1 MFCAQAGI
9 RRRLSIYNFPMKRIG
24 VFTSGGDAP
33 GMNAHVRA
41 VTRTALHKGLEVIGI
56 MRGYTGMITGDFI
69 PLDRAR
75 TANIIGCGGTILQTS
90 RCPEFHTEE
99 GRAQAARHLREAGID
114 GIVACGGDG
123 TFHGADLLHNEHGI
137 AIIGTPGTID
147 NDLYGTDYTIGYD
160 TAINTA
166 AEALDKIRDTAGSH
180 GRVFFVEVMGRHAGF
195 IAMDVGISCGAE
207 YIAVPEVVTDIDLM
221 YRRITEQGNNK
232 RTIIVIGEGDDA
244 GSATEIAATIK
255 ERFGIEAK
263 VTVLGHVQRGG
274 SPTVRDRVLASR
286 LGVAAVEALLDGR
299 SNCMAGE
306 INNDVVFTSLRETW
320 EKRKSIPPYLTALA
334 DLLV

>member
-1 MFCAQAGI
+1 
-9 RRRLSIYNFPMKRIG
+9 MKRIG

-41 VTRTALHKGLEVIGI
+41 VTRAGLNRGLEVIGI
-56 MRGYTGMITGDFI
+56 MRGYSGMIDGDFT
-69 PLDRAR
+69 PLNRAR
-75 TANIIGCGGTILQTS
+75 TASIISCGGTILKTS
-90 RCPEFHTEE
+90 RCKEFHTEE
-99 GRAQAARHLREAGID
+99 GRAKAAKQLREAGIE

-123 TFHGADLLHNEHGI
+123 TFHGADMLHNEHGI

-147 NDLYGTDYTIGYD
+147 NDLYGTDHTIGYD

-166 AEALDKIRDTAGSH
+166 AQALDKIRDTADSH

-207 YIAVPEVVTDIDLM
+207 YIAVPEVVTDIDLL
-221 YRRITEQGNNK
+221 YRRITEQGSNK
-232 RTIIVIGEGDDA
+232 RTIVVIGEGDDA
-244 GSATEIAATIK
+244 GSATEIAATMNK
-255 ERFGIEAK
+255 RFGIEAK

-299 SNCMAGE
+299 SDCMIGE
-306 INNDVVFTSLRETW
+306 VNNEIAFTSLRETW
-320 EKRKSIPPYLTALA
+320 EKRKSIPPYMTVLA
-334 DLLV
+334 NLLV